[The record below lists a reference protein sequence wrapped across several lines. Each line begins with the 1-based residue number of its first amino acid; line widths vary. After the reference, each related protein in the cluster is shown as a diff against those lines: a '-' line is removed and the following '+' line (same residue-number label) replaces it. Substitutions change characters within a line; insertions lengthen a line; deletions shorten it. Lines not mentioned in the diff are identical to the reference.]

1 MVIRHK
7 WDAVHLNDY
16 NWFYCTQSSQ
26 IFRFPLITFSFV
38 IPIKGINVDKVPR
51 LHVSWS
57 SSSSSSSHTLTS
69 TGVGLTPFPLTGR
82 VPRPLFLLT
91 PAWDSCFLGGV
102 QALAPP
108 SPLCFSRTHT
118 LKAPSAAAEA
128 LLFFLLGCPGWRR
141 LEVTNPWALMLW
153 LRAVLG

>member
-57 SSSSSSSHTLTS
+57 SSSSSSHTLTS
-69 TGVGLTPFPLTGR
+69 TSVGLTPFPLTGR

-108 SPLCFSRTHT
+108 SPLCFSWTHT